1 MADLWRAAPHVAL
14 FATGLEAGKNGG
26 ALTHHPANHLFPSFP
41 HADQRHHRAR
51 LTEAVQRVFDSG
63 RLILDGEVAAFEQ
76 EFAAFLGVKHVVGV
90 GSGTDAIEVMLRAL
104 NIGPGSRVVVPSFA
118 PSAVAAGVKRSG
130 AEVVFADIE
139 RDTFTLCPES
149 LDKVLRSPAGEGVKA
164 ALVVHLYGHPADWLN
179 LQRVANEHG
188 ITLLE
193 DCAQAHGAAWHGRMT
208 GTLGKMAAFSFYP
221 TKNLAACGD
230 AGAVAT
236 DDSELAERL
245 RLIRQYGWRE
255 RQVSAVPGVNSRLD
269 ELQAALLRAK
279 LPWLRESVNQRRRLA
294 ALYDARLGSNRR
306 ITTPPVRGGCEH
318 AFHQYV
324 VRCERRD
331 ALLRHLE
338 NAGIPAAVHYP
349 VPLHQ
354 QPAFGANSTFP
365 MAEAAAETVLSLP
378 LHPHLS
384 EEAVNAVCEAIETLP
399 PSC

>member
-1 MADLWRAAPHVAL
+1 M
-14 FATGLEAGKNGG
+14 
-26 ALTHHPANHLFPSFP
+26 
-41 HADQRHHRAR
+41 
-51 LTEAVQRVFDSG
+51 QRVFDSG

-90 GSGTDAIEVMLRAL
+90 GSGTDAIEMMLRVL
-104 NIGPGSRVVVPSFA
+104 GIGPGCRVVVPAFA
-118 PSAVAAGVKRSG
+118 PSAVASGVMRSG
-130 AEVVFADIE
+130 AEVVFAEIDH
-139 RDTFTLCPES
+139 DTFTLCPES
-149 LDKVLRSPAGEGVKA
+149 LDAVLRSPAGQGVKA
-164 ALVVHLYGHPADWLN
+164 ALAVHLYGHPADWLN

-193 DCAQAHGAAWHGRMT
+193 DCAQAHGSKWQGRMT
-208 GTLGKMAAFSFYP
+208 GTLGTMAAFSFYP

-236 DDSELAERL
+236 DDSALAERL

-255 RQVSAVPGVNSRLD
+255 RNVSAMHGINSRLD

-294 ALYDARLGSNRR
+294 AIYDARLGSNRR
-306 ITTPPVRGGCEH
+306 LTTPPVRGGCEH

-324 VRCERRD
+324 VRCDQRD
-331 ALLRHLE
+331 VLLRHLG

-349 VPLHQ
+349 APLHQ
-354 QPAFGANSTFP
+354 QPAFEAQITC
-365 MAEAAAETVLSLP
+365 AEAETAASTVLSLP

-384 EEAVNAVCEAIETLP
+384 EEAVNAVCEAVETLP

>member
-1 MADLWRAAPHVAL
+1 M
-14 FATGLEAGKNGG
+14 
-26 ALTHHPANHLFPSFP
+26 THHPASPLFPAFP
-41 HADQRHHRAR
+41 HADQLHHQAR
-51 LTEAVQRVFDSG
+51 LHEAMQRVFDSG
-63 RLILDGEVAAFEQ
+63 RLILGAEVSAFES
-76 EFAAFLGVKHVVGV
+76 EFATFLGVKHVVGV

-104 NIGPGSRVVVPSFA
+104 GIGPGSRVVVPAFA
-118 PSAVAAGVKRSG
+118 PSAVASGVMRSG
-130 AEVVFADIE
+130 AEVVFADIDK
-139 RDTFTLCPES
+139 DTFTLCPDS
-149 LDKVLRSPAGEGVKA
+149 LDNLLRSPVGRGVKA

-193 DCAQAHGAAWHGRMT
+193 DCAQAHGAKWHGRMT

-236 DDSELAERL
+236 DDRELAERL

-255 RQVSAVPGVNSRLD
+255 RQVSAIHGVNSRLD

-306 ITTPPVRGGCEH
+306 LTTPPVRGGCEH

-331 ALLRHLE
+331 TLLRHLE
-338 NAGIPAAVHYP
+338 NAGIPVAVHYP

-365 MAEAAAETVLSLP
+365 TAEAAAETVLSLP

-384 EEAVNAVCEAIETLP
+384 EEAVNAVCEVIETLP

>member
-1 MADLWRAAPHVAL
+1 MAL
-14 FATGLEAGKNGG
+14 FATGLEAGEHGG
-26 ALTHHPANHLFPSFP
+26 VLSHHPASHLFPSFP
-41 HADQRHHRAR
+41 HADQRYHRER
-51 LTEAVQRVFDSG
+51 LTEAVSRVFDSG

-76 EFAAFLGVKHVVGV
+76 EFAAFLGVSHVVGV
-90 GSGTDAIEVMLRAL
+90 GSGTDAIEMMLRAL
-104 NIGPGSRVVVPSFA
+104 DIGPGSRVVVPAFA
-118 PSAVAAGVKRSG
+118 PSAVASGVMRSG

-139 RDTFTLCPES
+139 QDTLTLCPES
-149 LDKVLRSPAGEGVKA
+149 LDTVLRSSAGVGVKA
-164 ALVVHLYGHPADWLN
+164 ALVVHLYGHAADWLN

-188 ITLLE
+188 IMLLE
-193 DCAQAHGAAWHGRMT
+193 DCAQSHGAEWRGRMT
-208 GTLGKMAAFSFYP
+208 GTLGAMAAFSFYP
-221 TKNLAACGD
+221 TKNLASCGD

-236 DDSELAERL
+236 NDRELAERL
-245 RLIRQYGWRE
+245 RLIRQYGWLE
-255 RQVSAVPGVNSRLD
+255 RQVSAIQGINSRLD

-294 ALYDARLGSNRR
+294 AIYDARLGSNRR
-306 ITTPPVRGGCEH
+306 LTTPPVRGGCEH

-354 QPAFGANSTFP
+354 QPAFGASSRFP

-384 EEAVNAVCEAIETLP
+384 EVAVNAVCEAVETLP